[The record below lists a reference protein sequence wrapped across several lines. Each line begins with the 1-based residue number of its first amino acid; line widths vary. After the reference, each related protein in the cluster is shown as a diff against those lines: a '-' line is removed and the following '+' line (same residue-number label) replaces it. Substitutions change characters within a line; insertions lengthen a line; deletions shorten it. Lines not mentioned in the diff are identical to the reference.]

1 MNRNCN
7 VTVLCVSFA
16 AFQVPGIDNLGN
28 FIFFKRNIQFSG
40 DLLLEYLGYQ
50 VLASTN
56 NVFQFSSVREGFEL
70 RF

>member
-1 MNRNCN
+1 MNINCS

-16 AFQVPGIDNLGN
+16 AFQVPGIDNLGELY
-28 FIFFKRNIQFSG
+28 IFKRNIQFSG
-40 DLLLEYLGYQ
+40 DFLLECLGYQ

-56 NVFQFSSVREGFEL
+56 NVFHFSSVREGFEL